1 MSLDDKRDE
10 ILSLLRHA
18 SRRHSLDENAVW
30 RDIAAIIAHS
40 GSEQCS
46 WNPKKEID
54 DCVYALALV
63 YAYHAGA
70 MPAFTNGESPT
81 LFESFLQA
89 IPMPA
94 EFRITRNRIKASIR
108 RLDAKRNPGFARD
121 LQLMGAHHAA
131 E

>member
-1 MSLDDKRDE
+1 MSLADKKNE

-18 SRRHSLDENAVW
+18 SRRPLLDENAVW
-30 RDIAAIIAHS
+30 RDIEAIIAHS

-70 MPAFTNGESPT
+70 MPAFTNSERPT
-81 LFESFLQA
+81 LFEGFVQA

-94 EFRITRNRIKASIR
+94 GFRITRNRIKASIR
-108 RLDAKRNPGFARD
+108 RLDAKRNPIFARD
-121 LQLMGAHHAA
+121 LQSMGAAHAA